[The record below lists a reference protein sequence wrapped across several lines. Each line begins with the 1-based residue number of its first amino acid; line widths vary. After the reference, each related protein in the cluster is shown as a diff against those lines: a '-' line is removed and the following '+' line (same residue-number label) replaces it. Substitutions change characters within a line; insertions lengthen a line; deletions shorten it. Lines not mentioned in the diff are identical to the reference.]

1 MKMQNA
7 NRKTKASIDQSD
19 AARYIIEQSCHW
31 SVTSGLLKASSHLFH
46 VDKVVCE
53 FCPNPGS
60 DRFVIANF
68 KMSSLENSYRG
79 ALAAT
84 PDPATYYRRRY
95 LCASPSGGGKG
106 KRHPGKAILA
116 GTGTLFAV

>member
-1 MKMQNA
+1 
-7 NRKTKASIDQSD
+7 
-19 AARYIIEQSCHW
+19 
-31 SVTSGLLKASSHLFH
+31 
-46 VDKVVCE
+46 
-53 FCPNPGS
+53 
-60 DRFVIANF
+60 
-68 KMSSLENSYRG
+68 MSSLESFYRG

-116 GTGTLFAV
+116 GMGLFSISSYLSNLSLQNIVSECNGEDEYLFILTSMCPNIGKLALLRDPCEYQ